1 MDEKE
6 TTVNQQNIESTGGAA
21 ADAPRAPRGGAIGA
35 FGVPGDG
42 VTPTGKRMAQKPK
55 RRVCSYCM
63 NKVDYIDY
71 KDINR
76 LKKYISEKGKI
87 IPRRQTGLCAR
98 HQRELTTA
106 VKRAQN
112 MSLI

>member
-6 TTVNQQNIESTGGAA
+6 TQVTEQNIEAPADGADTKRAPRGAA
-21 ADAPRAPRGGAIGA
+21 AD
-35 FGVPGDG
+35 
-42 VTPTGKRMAQKPK
+42 GKRPMQKPK
-55 RRVCSYCM
+55 RRVCSFCM

-87 IPRRQTGLCAR
+87 IPRHQSGLCAR
-98 HQRELTTA
+98 HQRELTNA
-106 VKRAQN
+106 IKRARN